1 MATYESRRYAVPIE
15 APNIADGTVSN
26 AEFQRLDG
34 VTSDLQTQ
42 IDSKLAA
49 AGAFTVAT
57 GMILPWAAAIAD
69 IPTGYLGCDG
79 AAVSRSTYSAL
90 FALIGTTHGVGDGSS
105 TFNLPNFQNR
115 MAIGKSGTY
124 ALGATGGATTATAT
138 ISGSVSVTV
147 NNHTLT
153 TAQMPA
159 HSHFIMKE
167 GSVTTNGVFGA
178 VTNPT
183 AFKGGAGGMGSSDYH
198 VQFSTGT
205 PDVGSTNTIGSSQG
219 HSHTASGSFGAAQDT
234 FSVLNPY
241 ISINFIIKT

>member
-1 MATYESRRYAVPIE
+1 MATYESRRYSVPVD

-90 FALIGTTHGVGDGSS
+90 FALVGTTHGSGDGSS
-105 TFNLPNFQNR
+105 TFNLPNFQN
-115 MAIGKSGTY
+115 KS
-124 ALGATGGATTATAT
+124 
-138 ISGSVSVTV
+138 
-147 NNHTLT
+147 
-153 TAQMPA
+153 
-159 HSHFIMKE
+159 
-167 GSVTTNGVFGA
+167 
-178 VTNPT
+178 
-183 AFKGGAGGMGSSDYH
+183 
-198 VQFSTGT
+198 
-205 PDVGSTNTIGSSQG
+205 
-219 HSHTASGSFGAAQDT
+219 
-234 FSVLNPY
+234 
-241 ISINFIIKT
+241 